1 MQEPLNIGIDVA
13 KAELVIGVVDHPE
26 WNGSIANT
34 AAQIQRWLARVPVD
48 ARLAVESTGRYH
60 KQLVEL
66 AQARGISTYVL
77 NARDVHFY
85 AKALGQ
91 RGKTDRTDAQVI
103 SRYVKEHHARLH
115 SFLAGGQV
123 EQQVEQLLSRRALL
137 TRQRDALR
145 QSLGDLP
152 ILDEP
157 IQALLTEYG
166 RLTTAIDD
174 QVALQIRS
182 QEQLALDWQRLQT
195 VPGIGVQGAAML
207 LCVFRRI
214 PFVRADALIAFVG
227 VDPRPMDSGQKR
239 GKRQLSKRGP
249 ALLRRQVYM
258 MGFAASRSNVCRDY
272 YQALRER
279 GFSPTA
285 AFVILGRKLLRIA
298 FAIWRSQQ
306 PFNMEQFALNSACV
320 KL

>member
-1 MQEPLNIGIDVA
+1 M
-13 KAELVIGVVDHPE
+13 
-26 WNGSIANT
+26 
-34 AAQIQRWLARVPVD
+34 
-48 ARLAVESTGRYH
+48 
-60 KQLVEL
+60 
-66 AQARGISTYVL
+66 
-77 NARDVHFY
+77 
-85 AKALGQ
+85 
-91 RGKTDRTDAQVI
+91 
-103 SRYVKEHHARLH
+103 RYVNHWVTCPYWT
-115 SFLAGGQV
+115 S
-123 EQQVEQLLSRRALL
+123 LSR
-137 TRQRDALR
+137 
-145 QSLGDLP
+145 
-152 ILDEP
+152 
-157 IQALLTEYG
+157 LLTEYG
-166 RLTTAIDD
+166 RLIAAIDD
-174 QVALQIRS
+174 QVALQIHS

-214 PFVRADALIAFVG
+214 PFVRPDALIAFVG

-239 GKRQLSKRGP
+239 GKRRLSKRGP

-258 MGFAASRSNVCRDY
+258 IGFAASRSNVCRDY

-306 PFNMEQFALNSACV
+306 PFNREQFALNSAGV